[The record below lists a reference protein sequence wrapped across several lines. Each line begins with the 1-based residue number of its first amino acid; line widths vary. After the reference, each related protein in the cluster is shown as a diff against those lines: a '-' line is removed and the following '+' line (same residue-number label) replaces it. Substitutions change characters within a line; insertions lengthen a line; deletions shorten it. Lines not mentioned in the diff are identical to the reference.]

1 MIYIDKIT
9 TPLCQYIYNDD
20 SIHKMSGNKGVR
32 NHKRQKI
39 HRIMNHNFSGEAIIR
54 DDPLTQSH
62 YQDDK
67 TGHRPH

>member
-39 HRIMNHNFSGEAIIR
+39 HRIMNHNFS
-54 DDPLTQSH
+54 
-62 YQDDK
+62 
-67 TGHRPH
+67 